1 MSLHAKLYRFA
12 ENTREERTREKVYT
26 MIVINY
32 KLTSLISVDSF
43 LIKIN
48 DLTLSNK
55 VQSFTYQLALLCPEI
70 TAWGFF
76 DIGIQLIPGCRRMQ
90 LFRFILF
97 LLIQSVQY
105 KGEKKNMPA

>member
-76 DIGIQLIPGCRRMQ
+76 DIGIQLIPAVGLQ
-90 LFRFILF
+90 TIIDDISTQKHGSSP
-97 LLIQSVQY
+97 LLAARGRV
-105 KGEKKNMPA
+105 

>member
-70 TAWGFF
+70 IAWGFF
-76 DIGIQLIPGCRRMQ
+76 DIGIQLIPTVGLQ
-90 LFRFILF
+90 TIIVFILNLF
-97 LLIQSVQY
+97 SYL
-105 KGEKKNMPA
+105 NF